1 MACCWTENRAHL
13 RDEPHRGDATNEM
26 NAFYFIIALATGAA
40 IAVQTL
46 SNTRLRVALGT
57 PVWAAIAQFVVG
69 LVALIVVAILMRQ
82 PAADTG
88 GLTRM
93 PWWGWLGGAVG
104 ALFIVVSIVLTP
116 RLGTALTLATIT
128 AGQLIAA
135 LALDHYGWLGAP
147 VMRLSVPRVLGAACL
162 LAGLALMRWR

>member
-1 MACCWTENRAHL
+1 
-13 RDEPHRGDATNEM
+13 M
-26 NAFYFIIALATGAA
+26 NPFYLLIALGTGAA
-40 IAVQTL
+40 IAVQSL
-46 SNTRLRVALGT
+46 ANSRLRVALGT
-57 PVWAAIAQFVVG
+57 PVWAALAQFIVG
-69 LVALIVVAILMRQ
+69 LALLVAIAVVMRQ

-88 GLTRM
+88 GLSRM

-128 AGQLIAA
+128 VGQLVTA
-135 LALDHYGWLGAP
+135 LVLDHFGWLGAP

-162 LAGLALMRWR
+162 LAGIALLRWK